1 MKSYNNY
8 YIAPHAHAA
17 FGRTNHVLMSQQ
29 KAMKPRT
36 KTRQSKKVAL
46 VRYLSLLASA
56 SYVIPFL
63 IVSRWRIILGV
74 FVEIEPSR

>member
-1 MKSYNNY
+1 MLHLAGRPDK
-8 YIAPHAHAA
+8 PHADESA
-17 FGRTNHVLMSQQ
+17 

-46 VRYLSLLASA
+46 VRCLSLLASA

-63 IVSRWRIILGV
+63 VVSRWRIILGM
-74 FVEIEPSR
+74 FVEIELSH